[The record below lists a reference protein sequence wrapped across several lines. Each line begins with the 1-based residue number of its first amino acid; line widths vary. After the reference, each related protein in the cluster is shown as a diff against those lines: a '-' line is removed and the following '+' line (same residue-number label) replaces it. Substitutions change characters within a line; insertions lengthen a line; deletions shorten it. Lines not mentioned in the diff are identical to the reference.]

1 MYILYFICADE
12 CDKNIKKINIWSR
25 FTLVILLDK
34 NNIYKIE
41 YINNRKDYIEL
52 EKKSQF
58 YFTSS
63 N

>member
-1 MYILYFICADE
+1 MYILYFICAHE